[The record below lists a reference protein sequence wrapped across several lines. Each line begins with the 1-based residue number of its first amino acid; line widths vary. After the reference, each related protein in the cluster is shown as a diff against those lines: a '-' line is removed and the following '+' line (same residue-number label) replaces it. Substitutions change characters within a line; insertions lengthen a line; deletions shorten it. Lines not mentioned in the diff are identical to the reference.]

1 MHSQIVVNPRF
12 TGGPVSAG
20 DRFFRYSTYRIAGN
34 FRGNYISLFS
44 RIFDT
49 PRKLNL
55 EYFSINIIM
64 YMQYGFHEIKSANYY
79 KTAQPRKF

>member
-1 MHSQIVVNPRF
+1 MY
-12 TGGPVSAG
+12 AC
-20 DRFFRYSTYRIAGN
+20 TYRIAGN

-55 EYFSINIIM
+55 EYFNIIM

>member
-1 MHSQIVVNPRF
+1 MVGSLPFKLQ
-12 TGGPVSAG
+12 
-20 DRFFRYSTYRIAGN
+20 YRIAGN

-55 EYFSINIIM
+55 EYFNINNIIM